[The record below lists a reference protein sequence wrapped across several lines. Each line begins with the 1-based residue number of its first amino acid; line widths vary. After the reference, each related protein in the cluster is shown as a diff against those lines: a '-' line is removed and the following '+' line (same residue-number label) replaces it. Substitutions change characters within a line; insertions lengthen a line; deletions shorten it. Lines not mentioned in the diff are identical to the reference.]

1 MHSVLQDESYRVLSI
16 QSHMVSGYCGNKAA
30 VFPLQTLGFD
40 VDILNTV
47 QFSNHTGYPSWT
59 GGRLNEKDV
68 QDLFDGLERN
78 GLTGAYTHILTGYIG
93 NYAILETIEHFVQK
107 LKATNPDLVYVC
119 DPVMGD
125 WGRLYVAQEIVP
137 LYRNIMRISDVA
149 TPNQFEA
156 EVLTEIKIDSLA
168 TARQAAQKL
177 HEFGVPNVVI
187 TTLKLPIADVP
198 EEILLPG
205 ATDNSLYCFT
215 SQAGSSQHLISFPTY
230 RGYFTGTGDMFSAL
244 VVARYQE
251 QPKSSPTALADAVK
265 RVVSTVNA
273 LTRRTW
279 EHQKKHLP
287 MVSNGAVEE
296 LDGRPSD
303 PALVY
308 TCELQMVK
316 GKAEIENPDL
326 VGKNVI
332 KMTQL
337 W

>member
-1 MHSVLQDESYRVLSI
+1 MNR
-16 QSHMVSGYCGNKAA
+16 
-30 VFPLQTLGFD
+30 
-40 VDILNTV
+40 
-47 QFSNHTGYPSWT
+47 
-59 GGRLNEKDV
+59 
-68 QDLFDGLERN
+68 
-78 GLTGAYTHILTGYIG
+78 
-93 NYAILETIEHFVQK
+93 
-107 LKATNPDLVYVC
+107 
-119 DPVMGD
+119 
-125 WGRLYVAQEIVP
+125 
-137 LYRNIMRISDVA
+137 
-149 TPNQFEA
+149 
-156 EVLTEIKIDSLA
+156 VLTEIKIDSLA

-337 W
+337 